1 MRFLPLTATAD
12 PLAEIRR
19 RTGPSWTAGPI
30 DADALSD
37 FTARYGAPALGPV
50 VVVIPAY
57 NEEGSIGSVVDR
69 IPPTVG
75 GQTTS
80 TVVVVDGATDAT
92 AKVSEDHGAY
102 TCRARAKRGQGA
114 ALRLGYK
121 VAVDHGAR
129 YIVVVDADG
138 QYDPGQM
145 DTVAAPIMEGWAD
158 LVLGSRRLG
167 HAHVD
172 DRVRYAG
179 VVLFSALI
187 SVLTGVRVTDS
198 SSGFKALS
206 AEVAS
211 GVRLEEPQYQA
222 AELLLE
228 TIGRKFRVAEVPVT
242 MRPRSSG
249 RTKKGPNLLYGAHY
263 ARVIL
268 STWWKW
274 R

>member
-12 PLAEIRR
+12 PLTEVRAPS
-19 RTGPSWTAGPI
+19 GPSWAGGPI
-30 DADALSD
+30 DGCALSD
-37 FTARYGAPALGPV
+37 FTARYGAPDLGPV

-57 NEEGSIGSVVDR
+57 NEEGSIGSVVER

-75 GQTTS
+75 GYATS
-80 TVVVVDGATDAT
+80 ALVVVDGATDAT
-92 AKVSEDHGAY
+92 AQVAEEHGAY

-138 QYDPGQM
+138 QYDPRQM

-179 VVLFSALI
+179 VVFFSALI
-187 SVLTGVRVTDS
+187 SVLTGVRITDS

-211 GVRLEEPQYQA
+211 AVRLDEPQYQA

-228 TIGRKFRVAEVPVT
+228 TIGRKFKVVEVPVT

-249 RTKKGPNLLYGAHY
+249 KTKKGPNLLYGAHY